1 MSFSLR
7 LNSEQ
12 EANRGLRDAWRMGL
26 LAAAISLTLTIV
38 YASGP
43 GLAHVDPWAWLDVV
57 ILVVLSFAV
66 RQGSRVGAVL
76 LLLYYLVSKI
86 VFWVD
91 EHAFIGVPLA
101 IFFVYFFWQGVRAAF
116 TASANSG

>member
-12 EANRGLRDAWRMGL
+12 EVERGLRDAWRMGL
-26 LAAAISLTLTIV
+26 LAAAISFTLTIV
-38 YASGP
+38 YASGA
-43 GLAHVDPWAWLDVV
+43 GLARVALWSWLDVA
-57 ILVVLSFAV
+57 ILVLLSFTV
-66 RQGSRVGAVL
+66 RQGSRIGAIL
-76 LLLYYLVSKI
+76 LLAYYLVSKI

-116 TASANSG
+116 TPVATAK